1 MGLFSSKKKE
11 AAPQA
16 ASEREVKL
24 SDGASYTVVKRVDCL
39 GDSCPR
45 PQLMTRKAVAAAAP
59 DDVIEIVVDNPS
71 SMEAIPPLCPEL
83 VATHLETVKGDRCW
97 QIYVRKD

>member
-1 MGLFSSKKKE
+1 MGLFGSKKKDTPE
-11 AAPQA
+11 AAGD
-16 ASEREVKL
+16 REVTL
-24 SDGASYTVVKRVDCL
+24 GDGKTYRVTQRVDCL

-45 PQLMTRKAVAAAAP
+45 PQLMTKKAVSAAAP
-59 DDVIEIVVDNPS
+59 NDIIEIVIDNPS